1 MKNVEVSNLKEVST
15 QVDVVSNL
23 LDVILEDLL
32 YFGKL
37 NPLDGDTLEKA
48 KVATLCNN
56 LPKSQ
61 ALLSLAQEQIND
73 IQKRLT
79 LSQKLFSCTHYKSLN
94 SRWHDSTKSEHK
106 MGEGLPC
113 PFCNESKIV
122 YET

>member
-1 MKNVEVSNLKEVST
+1 MKNIEFSSLEDVST

-37 NPLDGDTLEKA
+37 NLLDGDTLEKA

-73 IQKRLT
+73 IQK
-79 LSQKLFSCTHYKSLN
+79 KVDSLAKTVQL
-94 SRWHDSTKSEHK
+94 HP
-106 MGEGLPC
+106 LQVPVQ
-113 PFCNESKIV
+113 PV
-122 YET
+122 A